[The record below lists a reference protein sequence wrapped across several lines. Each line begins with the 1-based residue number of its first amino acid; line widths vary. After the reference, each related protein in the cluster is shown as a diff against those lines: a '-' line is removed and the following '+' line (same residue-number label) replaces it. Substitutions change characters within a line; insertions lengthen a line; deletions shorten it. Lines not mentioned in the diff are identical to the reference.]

1 MCCSPWGGKESDT
14 TEWLNSNISLLSI
27 LYLIPRYHKWLI
39 WGGTGVRRHVYMC
52 LAVLT
57 KSPQQTH
64 DKPKFPNYR
73 NEVYLITCTC
83 LAERSSPKRLENIF
97 LRLYFLET
105 FWGHC
110 KIKRDLQRLSVCI
123 LLLTCVDSPIIN
135 ILHQSNT
142 FVTIDEPTL
151 THHNTQS
158 IVYITGH
165 SWSCICHEF
174 GEMSNDIYPSL

>member
-1 MCCSPWGGKESDT
+1 MVMSFSKFWEMVKYREVWCVVVHGVAKSQIQLSDWTATFPYLAYCILSPGITNDWF
-14 TEWLNSNISLLSI
+14 
-27 LYLIPRYHKWLI
+27 
-39 WGGTGVRRHVYMC
+39 GVEQGWEDMSTC
-52 LAVLT
+52 FWPCLT
-57 KSPQQTH
+57 KSLQQTH
-64 DKPKFPNYR
+64 DKPKFLNYR

-123 LLLTCVDSPIIN
+123 LLRTCVDSPIIN

-151 THHNTQS
+151 THQNTQ
-158 IVYITGH
+158 G
-165 SWSCICHEF
+165 
-174 GEMSNDIYPSL
+174 L

>member
-1 MCCSPWGGKESDT
+1 MVKYREAWCVAVHGGCRESDT
-14 TEWLNSNISLLSI
+14 TGDWTATFPYWAYCILSPGITNGWFGVEQGEKTHLHVFGLAYKSL
-27 LYLIPRYHKWLI
+27 
-39 WGGTGVRRHVYMC
+39 
-52 LAVLT
+52 
-57 KSPQQTH
+57 QQTH

-110 KIKRDLQRLSVCI
+110 KIKRDPQRLSVCI
-123 LLLTCVDSPIIN
+123 LLRTCLASIIN

-142 FVTIDEPTL
+142 LVTIDELTL

-158 IVYITGH
+158 
-165 SWSCICHEF
+165 
-174 GEMSNDIYPSL
+174 L

>member
-1 MCCSPWGGKESDT
+1 MSTCFWPC
-14 TEWLNSNISLLSI
+14 
-27 LYLIPRYHKWLI
+27 
-39 WGGTGVRRHVYMC
+39 
-52 LAVLT
+52 LT
-57 KSPQQTH
+57 KSLQQTH

-83 LAERSSPKRLENIF
+83 LAERSSAKRLENIF

-123 LLLTCVDSPIIN
+123 LLRTCVDSPIIN

-151 THHNTQS
+151 THQNTQGLQFTLQVTLGL
-158 IVYITGH
+158 VYAMSLEKCLMTFTHHYNITEYIHCPKDSLCSTYSYPPAPRQPH
-165 SWSCICHEF
+165 SPITPWQPMILRTF
-174 GEMSNDIYPSL
+174 L